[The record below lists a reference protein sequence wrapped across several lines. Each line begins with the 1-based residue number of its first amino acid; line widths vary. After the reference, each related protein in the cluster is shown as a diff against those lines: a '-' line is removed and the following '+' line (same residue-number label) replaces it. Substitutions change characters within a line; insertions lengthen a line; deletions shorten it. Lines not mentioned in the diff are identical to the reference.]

1 MKVLIITEGNK
12 NVGFG
17 HITRCVALYDAF
29 KEIKVHSTLII
40 NGDQSVMG
48 LVQNKNF
55 KILDWIKNPEKLF
68 NLAKDYDIVV
78 IDSYLAE
85 IEFYRKISDIVK
97 IPVYLDDNNRI
108 DYPPG
113 IILNGS
119 IHAKNLHYPYN
130 KKFEDLLGLDYVLL
144 RKEFWESSLKSISKE
159 IKTLM
164 ITFGGEDSANMTPK
178 ILKFLQIHYPHLKK
192 KVIIGKGFKNL
203 LEIKKYVDKQTSLIY
218 NADSSMIKST
228 MMNSDL
234 AISAGGQTLN
244 ELACLGVPTIA
255 FAVAHNQ
262 LNNVEGWET
271 TNFICYNG
279 WKDDDGLMDTFL
291 INLNY
296 MENFEI
302 RAKKSQIGI
311 NLVDGKGALRAVKS
325 IINNYLHH
333 TLSLKPVTNGD
344 IHNIYKL
351 SNEHYIRGISLNSKE
366 IEFNEHEIWFKNKL
380 SDDNCLFLVAK
391 VNGNFV
397 GQIRFDIDDDT
408 AVVSISLVKT
418 YRGMGMGLNIIK
430 TALKILKTEKKNV
443 KSVIANVKSDN
454 VSSKRF
460 FLKVNFNFLGEKII
474 KKQKVCQFIYE
485 I

>member
-12 NVGFG
+12 DVGFG

-29 KEIKVHSTLII
+29 KEIKFHPTLII
-40 NGDQSVMG
+40 NGDQSVRG
-48 LVQNKNF
+48 LVENKNF
-55 KILDWIKNPEKLF
+55 KIIDWIKSPKKLF
-68 NLAKDYDIVV
+68 NLVNDFDIVV

-85 IEFYRKISDIVK
+85 KDFYQKISDLVK
-97 IPVYLDDNNRI
+97 IPVYLDDNKRI

-119 IHAKNLHYPYN
+119 IHAKNLHYHHN
-130 KKFEDLLGLDYVLL
+130 KEFEDLLGLDYALL
-144 RKEFWESSLKSISKE
+144 RKEFWESCPKSISKE
-159 IKTLM
+159 IQTLM

-178 ILKFLQIHYPHLKK
+178 ILKFLQIHYPFLKK
-192 KVIIGKGFKNL
+192 KVIIGKGFKNVS
-203 LEIKKYVDKQTSLIY
+203 EIEIHTDNQTSLIY
-218 NADSSMIKST
+218 DVDSNQMKSV
-228 MMNSDL
+228 MMDSDL

-333 TLSLKPVTNGD
+333 TLSLKPVTKED

-351 SNEHYIRGISLNSKE
+351 SNEQYIRGISLNSKD
-366 IEFNEHEIWFKNKL
+366 IKFNEHEIWFKNKL

-391 VNGNFV
+391 MNGVFA
-397 GQIRFDIDDDT
+397 GQIRFDIDGGN
-408 AVVSISLVKT
+408 AVVSISLVKN

-443 KSVIANVKSDN
+443 KSVIAYVKSDN
-454 VSSKRF
+454 VNSKRF
-460 FLKVNFNFLGEKII
+460 FMKVNFNFLGEKII

-485 I
+485 L